1 MEKIKQKVINL
12 LSSDDVIPLFEDQL
26 TERLELTPEE
36 ESKLHEVLNQMVREG
51 RLVQT
56 KKKKYALPED
66 LGYLTGRLQGNAKGF
81 GFFIPDK
88 GEEDVFISAEN
99 LNGAMHN
106 DRILIRLLKSNGR
119 SKEGEVVRILDRAN
133 KTVVGTFE
141 KDKNFGYVV
150 PDDRRIYQD
159 IFVPKD
165 EIKDVKNGYKVVA
178 EIVRWPQKRRNPEG
192 RIIEVLGHKDDVGTD
207 ILSIIRQ
214 FNLPEEFP
222 EQVLQ
227 SAGKIPQTIPEEE
240 IKKRKDLR
248 NLRVITIDGAD
259 AKDLDD
265 GISIEK
271 NKKGNFVWESILLM
285 SAIMLRRTEQST
297 GRHMQGGPVYTW

>member
-119 SKEGEVVRILDRAN
+119 SKEGEVVRIWI
-133 KTVVGTFE
+133 E
-141 KDKNFGYVV
+141 
-150 PDDRRIYQD
+150 Q
-159 IFVPKD
+159 
-165 EIKDVKNGYKVVA
+165 IKP
-178 EIVRWPQKRRNPEG
+178 W
-192 RIIEVLGHKDDVGTD
+192 
-207 ILSIIRQ
+207 
-214 FNLPEEFP
+214 
-222 EQVLQ
+222 
-227 SAGKIPQTIPEEE
+227 
-240 IKKRKDLR
+240 
-248 NLRVITIDGAD
+248 
-259 AKDLDD
+259 
-265 GISIEK
+265 
-271 NKKGNFVWESILLM
+271 
-285 SAIMLRRTEQST
+285 
-297 GRHMQGGPVYTW
+297 